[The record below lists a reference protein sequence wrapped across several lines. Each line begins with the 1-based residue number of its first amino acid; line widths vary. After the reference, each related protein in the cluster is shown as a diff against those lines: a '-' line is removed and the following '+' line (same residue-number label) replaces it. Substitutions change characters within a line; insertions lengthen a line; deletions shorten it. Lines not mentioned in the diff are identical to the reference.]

1 VAQVA
6 AERHAFEKA
15 LEAVMEEP
23 GLAESDDAIIDSWDA
38 LHPASADEGP
48 TCQSSGGEQG
58 STSVLEAFKKLP
70 YDLSPARR
78 RCLELVVELSEQP
91 MTDAAEPS

>member
-1 VAQVA
+1 
-6 AERHAFEKA
+6 
-15 LEAVMEEP
+15 
-23 GLAESDDAIIDSWDA
+23 
-38 LHPASADEGP
+38 
-48 TCQSSGGEQG
+48 
-58 STSVLEAFKKLP
+58 LEAFKKLP